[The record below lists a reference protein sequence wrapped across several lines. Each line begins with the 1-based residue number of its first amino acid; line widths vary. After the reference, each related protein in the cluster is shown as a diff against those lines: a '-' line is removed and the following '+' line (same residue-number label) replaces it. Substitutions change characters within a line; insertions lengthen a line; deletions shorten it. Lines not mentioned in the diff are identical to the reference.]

1 MVTTMK
7 LMSFL
12 KAKELGL
19 LTIESLSEYK
29 NVLFVTVFSILL
41 YLKMIWLLAHQ
52 YTGLKEILLLFIKS
66 QRPDCYC
73 HDKQNFG
80 TDC

>member
-1 MVTTMK
+1 MVTTME

-29 NVLFVTVFSILL
+29 NVLFVSVFSILL
-41 YLKMIWLLAHQ
+41 YLKMI
-52 YTGLKEILLLFIKS
+52 
-66 QRPDCYC
+66 
-73 HDKQNFG
+73 
-80 TDC
+80 